1 MKCAPKKDKGIS
13 VLIWS
18 WSQQALAGKRELQEA
33 FSPLKVNGFSC
44 LTDHLGSIWD
54 ALGTVLLCLLKET
67 DDAEKAVPAQCKT
80 SSTDKILHL
89 FHFSFFE
96 NLEFHLYFRRPRV
109 MLYLSP
115 NRILE
120 FQWSLSR
127 QKFSRIVF
135 KGKGNFSLSEKQCFS
150 QRLK

>member
-1 MKCAPKKDKGIS
+1 MILEPA
-13 VLIWS
+13 
-18 WSQQALAGKRELQEA
+18 
-33 FSPLKVNGFSC
+33 GFSRQERTAGSF
-44 LTDHLGSIWD
+44 LPTESEWIQLLNRSSGVHLGCPWNCA
-54 ALGTVLLCLLKET
+54 ALPPQGDWWCWKGC
-67 DDAEKAVPAQCKT
+67 ASPMQNT

-150 QRLK
+150 QCLK